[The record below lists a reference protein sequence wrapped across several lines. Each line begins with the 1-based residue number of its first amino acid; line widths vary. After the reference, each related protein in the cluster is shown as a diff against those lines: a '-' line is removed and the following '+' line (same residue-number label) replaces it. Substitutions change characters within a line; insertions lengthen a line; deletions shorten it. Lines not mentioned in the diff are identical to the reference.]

1 MAYLMSDVTAGSN
14 AALQLQQNMAAAP
27 DVQQVQANKMQ
38 EQQFILQ
45 QNQNKI
51 QQDAAKAEQDAA
63 TLQKTNLSNLVL
75 DTNFKASEDI
85 KGKLKELLN
94 TQPAKDALLKND
106 RIAFMNLVL
115 PIQLAAGDSANASDT
130 MKTISE
136 LEFKKVQTDLK
147 QHEKNREI
155 FGSASATIR
164 SATDDQIPE
173 LISKMPEEMKSVI
186 KAQIPEFFKQTD
198 RKLQKAQLEALVA
211 NGSGRNDLATNE
223 MRIKVLDLQL
233 LLKAEMLKIQEQI
246 YENKK
251 LTGST
256 KDDKADAH
264 MYNIAR
270 RDASRIDSLYKKPL
284 EEAVAKFKKD
294 TEEDKKTSLFGF
306 RGSPIDRAKSDED
319 KAALKSTKAW
329 VALQDLQ
336 KDILNQK
343 MDALDGMPEGRE
355 KERLF
360 NSYSRQMESLGGA
373 APERT
378 PSAVPDKSRSIS
390 DSSLPPLPDGLPKE
404 SNASQAIKDKVMT
417 APGASQAAAAVN
429 TKPDL
434 QLNTKGVADFKANG
448 IKTHDGYPARQNA
461 DGSYST
467 EVSIT
472 VTNPKL
478 NGGKP
483 TNIPSLW
490 YGKEVDENTAVNNVL
505 ASGKKYESFSTIPE
519 AVKAAKEKSNAG
531 GAAAPNKAGGKIVPK
546 NSKTSPTPMPL
557 AKEDLMKDNYYT
569 TPRGLAKWDGS
580 KFVTE

>member
-1 MAYLMSDVTAGSN
+1 MSDVAAGSN

-63 TLQKTNLSNLVL
+63 TLKKTNLANLVA
-75 DTNFKASEDI
+75 DTNFRASEDA

-94 TQPAKDALLKND
+94 TQPAQDALLKND
-106 RIAFMNLVL
+106 KIAFMNLVL

-130 MKTISE
+130 IKTISE

-147 QHEKNREI
+147 QHDKNREI
-155 FGSASATIR
+155 FGNALAGVR
-164 SATDDQIPE
+164 SATDVQMPE
-173 LISKMPEEMKSVI
+173 LINRMPEEMKSAI
-186 KAQIPEFFKQTD
+186 RTQIPGFFEQTD

-223 MRIKVLDLQL
+223 MRIKLFDSQLQI
-233 LLKAEMLKIQEQI
+233 KAEILKIEQQI
-246 YENKK
+246 FENKK

-256 KDDKADAH
+256 KDSTADER
-264 MYNIAR
+264 MYAQAR
-270 RDASRIDSLYKKPL
+270 RDGIRIDANNKKPL
-284 EEAVAKFKKD
+284 EEAVAKWKKAVEFD
-294 TEEDKKTSLFGF
+294 DKTSLLGF
-306 RGSPIDRAKSDED
+306 IKSNKASAKTDEE
-319 KAALKSTKAW
+319 KNALKSTKAW
-329 VALQDLQ
+329 VELQDLQ
-336 KDILNQK
+336 KDILNKK

-355 KERLF
+355 KEKLF

-378 PSAVPDKSRSIS
+378 PAAPEKNKSIS
-390 DSSLPPLPDGLPKE
+390 GGSPSPLPDGFPKE
-404 SNASQAIKDKVMT
+404 SNAPQAIKDKVMT

-429 TKPDL
+429 TKSD
-434 QLNTKGVADFKANG
+434 NG

-490 YGKEVDENTAVNNVL
+490 KGVEVDENTAVNNVL

-546 NSKTSPTPMPL
+546 NSKTFPTPMPL

>member
-1 MAYLMSDVTAGSN
+1 MSDVTAGSN

-63 TLQKTNLSNLVL
+63 TLQKTKLGNLVAE
-75 DTNFKASEDI
+75 TNFKASEDS
-85 KGKLKELLN
+85 KEKLRVLLN
-94 TQPAKDALLKND
+94 TQPAQDALLKND
-106 RIAFMNLVL
+106 KVAFMKLL
-115 PIQLAAGDSANASDT
+115 YPIQMASGDVVNGLETLKTTSD
-130 MKTISE
+130 
-136 LEFKKVQTDLK
+136 LESKQILNDLK
-147 QHEKNREI
+147 QHEKNRET
-155 FGSASATIR
+155 FGSAWATIR

-173 LISKMPEEMKSVI
+173 LISKMPEEMRSVI

-256 KDDKADAH
+256 KDDKADER
-264 MYNIAR
+264 MYNLAR

-355 KERLF
+355 KEKLF
-360 NSYSRQMESLGGA
+360 NSYARQMESLGGA
-373 APERT
+373 VPERT

-404 SNASQAIKDKVMT
+404 SNAPQAIKNKVMT
-417 APGASQAAAAVN
+417 APGASQAAAKVDLSGVN
-429 TKPDL
+429 
-434 QLNTKGVADFKANG
+434 
-448 IKTHDGYPARQNA
+448 THDGYPARKNSN
-461 DGSYST
+461 GSYST

-490 YGKEVDENTAVNNVL
+490 KGKEVDEDTAVENVL

-519 AVKAAKEKSNAG
+519 AVKAAKEKSGAG
-531 GAAAPNKAGGKIVPK
+531 GAGAPNKAGGKIVPK
-546 NSKTSPTPMPL
+546 NSRTSPTPMPP

>member
-1 MAYLMSDVTAGSN
+1 MSDVTAGSN

-63 TLQKTNLSNLVL
+63 TLQKTKLGNLVAE
-75 DTNFKASEDI
+75 TNFKASEDS
-85 KGKLKELLN
+85 KEKLRVLLN
-94 TQPAKDALLKND
+94 TQPAQDALLKND
-106 RIAFMNLVL
+106 KVAFMKLL
-115 PIQLAAGDSANASDT
+115 YPIQMASGDVVNGLETLKTTSD
-130 MKTISE
+130 
-136 LEFKKVQTDLK
+136 LESKQILNDLK
-147 QHEKNREI
+147 QHEKNRET
-155 FGSASATIR
+155 FGNALATVR
-164 SATDDQIPE
+164 SATDEQMPE
-173 LISKMPEEMKSVI
+173 LINKMPEEMRSVI

-256 KDDKADAH
+256 KEDRADER
-264 MYNIAR
+264 MYSQAR
-270 RDASRIDSLYKKPL
+270 RDASRIDSNNKKSL

-360 NSYSRQMESLGGA
+360 NSYSRQMESLGGTV
-373 APERT
+373 PERT
-378 PSAVPDKSRSIS
+378 PAVPNKSGSIS
-390 DSSLPPLPDGLPKE
+390 GSPLPPDFPKE
-404 SNASQAIKDKVMT
+404 SNGKLTPQNIPTLGPEDVAPKPSSMSTFKLDTRT
-417 APGASQAAAAVN
+417 APS
-429 TKPDL
+429 
-434 QLNTKGVADFKANG
+434 ANSG

-546 NSKTSPTPMPL
+546 NSKTSPTPMPP